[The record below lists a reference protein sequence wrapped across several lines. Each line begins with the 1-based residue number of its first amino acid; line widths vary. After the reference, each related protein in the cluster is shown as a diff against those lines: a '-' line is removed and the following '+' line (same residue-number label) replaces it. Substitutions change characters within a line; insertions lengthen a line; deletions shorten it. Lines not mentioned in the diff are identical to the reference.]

1 MKKNIVYAN
10 IITQI
15 IKKEEITMNRTKKI
29 LAVILSALML
39 FGVMSLVVSAQ
50 EKDNT
55 LRFGDDGKFTI
66 LQFADIQD
74 GYPLMTITK
83 KLLQDTLAKVQ
94 PDLVV
99 LTGDNIS
106 GGSTNTKVITRAAIN
121 EFMSIFEK
129 AGVPTAA
136 VFGNH
141 DDESEFAD
149 KDFQMSVYESYDCFV
164 GYNEGDSIPGVG
176 TYNIPVVSSD
186 GTRIAF
192 NIWMTDSG
200 TYNTENDL
208 GGYACTT
215 KEQIAWYVEKSNEL
229 KALNGGNPVPS
240 INFQHIIVPEIF
252 DALAECEAGTPES
265 ISRGDKYLTLPEG
278 VEGHLHESPCPPN
291 YNNGQ
296 FAAFKQQGD
305 VFATVS
311 GHDHVNN
318 FVVPYEGIDIVNTP
332 GVGFSSYNDETVGSR
347 VFVIDENDPEN
358 YETYVDGYFDVY
370 GDDEA
375 ALYRYQAYSRTTDD
389 LTKFVAWFKMIFATI
404 KAMF

>member
-358 YETYVDGYFDVY
+358 YETYVEGYFDVY